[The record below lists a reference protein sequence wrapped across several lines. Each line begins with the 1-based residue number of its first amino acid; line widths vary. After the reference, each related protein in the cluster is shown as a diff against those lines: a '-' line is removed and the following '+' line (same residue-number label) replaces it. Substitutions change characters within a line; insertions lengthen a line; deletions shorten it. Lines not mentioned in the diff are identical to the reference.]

1 MAGVKYYACKEVGF
15 VLFAAGE
22 YLNLSESGISKQQ
35 KLYYLDQLALSQSR
49 IEMNI
54 VSAMRGLGWAIN

>member
-1 MAGVKYYACKEVGF
+1 VGF

-22 YLNLSESGISKQQ
+22 YLTLSESGISKQQ
-35 KLYYLDQLALSQSR
+35 KLYDLDQLALSQSR

>member
-1 MAGVKYYACKEVGF
+1 LVGVKYYACKEVGF

-22 YLNLSESGISKQQ
+22 YLDLSESGIKTR
-35 KLYYLDQLALSQSR
+35 KAILHVLDQLALSQSR

-54 VSAMRGLGWAIN
+54 VSAMRG